1 MVARGLNRSTAVP
14 FTSKVTQAF
23 ARVAAAQK
31 ELAAAERAAARA
43 LAESLFRSYSLRKY
57 DRVAILYRGKER
69 TGTLIGMDVSRP
81 LCLRSRPIAVIRL
94 DGAKRRHHSIRCG
107 NMQAI
112 RKLC

>member
-1 MVARGLNRSTAVP
+1 MP

-23 ARVAAAQK
+23 DRVAAAHK

-69 TGTLIGMDVSRP
+69 TGTLVGMDVSRP